1 MTATATPPAPAAPA
15 QASVDQMRSPN
26 ALARYEAPDQAV
38 SMFTERGFALTQRIA
53 KALSMSNSVPAVYR
67 QTTEKKGKGGVIEYI
82 DNPAAVSNC
91 IVAIDI
97 AQSLGVSLMS
107 VMQNGNIIEGRFT
120 WSAQYKIAAINAS
133 KRFTPL
139 RFEKI
144 NKGKINA
151 VYKEKL
157 GWNKEKGGFDFRD
170 VTVEGLDNW
179 ECVAWALPHG
189 FPIPPGVYTLEHAK
203 AAGLPVI
210 EGAPVSMLLAVEEG
224 WYGKSGSKW
233 QTEMKH
239 LMLQY
244 RAGSFFGN
252 IHAPDLLI
260 GMNMTTEEAEDI
272 TTVDVDR
279 SGNVTAVTTENLRR
293 PQAEPADVV
302 VGVTQRN
309 GEGAEPEAPVTD
321 DKPAPQDGN
330 AAAPATD
337 PLPALTYAH
346 VVGLIVKAATLEELT
361 AAQALVA
368 RVEPAEQQ
376 PELNG
381 KAQQREAELKKTAAT
396 PVPASRRKGTA
407 APAVE

>member
-1 MTATATPPAPAAPA
+1 MSATPTTAAEPNT
-15 QASVDQMRSPN
+15 ASVDSLRTGS
-26 ALARYEAPDQAV
+26 ALARHDAPDQAV

-53 KALSMSNSVPAVYR
+53 KALSMSNNVPASYR

-82 DNPAAVSNC
+82 DNPAAISNC

-107 VMQNGNIIEGRFT
+107 VMQNGNVIEGRFT

-151 VYKEKL
+151 TYKEKL
-157 GWNKEKGGFDFRD
+157 GWNRDKGGFDFRD
-170 VTVEGLDNW
+170 VTVEGLENW
-179 ECVAWALPHG
+179 ECVAWALPYG
-189 FPIPPGVYTLEHAK
+189 FVMPAGVYTLAQAK

-210 EGAPVSMLLAVEEG
+210 ESAPVSMLLAVEEG

-260 GMNMTTEEAEDI
+260 GMNMTSEEAEDI
-272 TTVDVDR
+272 TTVEVDHA
-279 SGNVTAVTTENLRR
+279 GTVTSVTTETLKR
-293 PQAEPADVV
+293 PVAQPADVV
-302 VGVTQRN
+302 TPVRQLN
-309 GEGAEPEAPVTD
+309 GEGTDPGDQSNDGQAPAAGGADGAPGSETTAEPMTYAQVAPEILKATTTD
-321 DKPAPQDGN
+321 QLDAARALIPRVVDAEQQAELNAKAATQLVAIN
-330 AAAPATD
+330 KSAAAPT
-337 PLPALTYAH
+337 
-346 VVGLIVKAATLEELT
+346 
-361 AAQALVA
+361 
-368 RVEPAEQQ
+368 
-376 PELNG
+376 
-381 KAQQREAELKKTAAT
+381 
-396 PVPASRRKGTA
+396 SRRAKA
-407 APAVE
+407 SPPAVE